1 MFYVKMDDLTLWT
14 PVDNKL
20 KIVSP
25 TLKLEVNKIG
35 SLSFTI
41 YPDHP
46 YYDRLEKMKSIVSV
60 HQGERTLF
68 KGRVYSDNMGF
79 HKVKK
84 VEVEGVLGYF
94 NDSRVR
100 PYDFSGSVEA
110 YFTMLVNQHND
121 QVENFQKF
129 KVGVVT
135 VTDPNDLIV
144 RASSNVPKTWDEIND
159 KLIKLLGGY
168 ISIRYEADG
177 NYIDYLADYTDVSTQ
192 DIAFAVNLLDLNLE
206 NKANS
211 LSTCLIPYG
220 AKDNA
225 TGEKVDI
232 TSVNNGVDYIYDAD
246 AVARYGR
253 IFEVVTWEDVTL
265 PSNLLSKARLYLADK
280 SKLLSKLTVK
290 AIDLH
295 LTDETIEAFKLG
307 DYVKVY
313 SKPHGI
319 DERVL
324 LTAYSMDLTNP
335 SGCTITLGL
344 EKSGFIDSQVSN
356 DKDNSNRIDKV
367 TNVVENTEKAVRS
380 VSVLYYLSTS
390 ATETIGGQWST
401 EPQTWVEG
409 TYYWQKIR
417 TYYVDGTTSES
428 APVCIAGTK
437 GKDGKDGKDGI
448 AGKDGVDGKTT
459 YFHVKYSAVSNPTA
473 AQMVETPS
481 LYIGTYVDYTEE
493 DSADPSDYTWSK
505 FQGEDGVDGKDG
517 IPGTNGIDGK
527 TYYLHIRYSNDG
539 GKTFT
544 ANNGETT
551 GTYIGVYTDTVQAD
565 SSDVSKYKWS
575 LIKGSDGVTY
585 FTWIK
590 YADTP
595 TSGMSDNPDGKKYMG
610 LAYNKTSATESTKY
624 SDYTWS
630 LIKGEDGSD
639 GINGKDGADGKTYY
653 TWVKYAD
660 NANGS
665 NMSNDPT
672 GKYYI
677 GLAYNKTTSTESNN
691 ASDYTWSLFRG
702 SDGVNGKN
710 GSNGVG
716 VKNIATQFYLSTSK
730 TELIGGSWGN
740 VMPEW
745 SVGKFLWIRS
755 VITYTDN
762 SVSYTEPVC
771 DSSWTAIED
780 IKIGGRNYL
789 QKTDATKYLD
799 TWKVWGDSIELT
811 SDGWVLIT
819 PSSGAAYVGA
829 CPPKLTTIEAG
840 EVYTVSFDA
849 YAEDEITMDY
859 FTIEW
864 DGGGKKLSNKVAI
877 STVPKR
883 YNFSFTATETSVNC
897 SILFAYKKTST
908 NAVSICL
915 RNPKLEKGNVATDWT
930 PAPEDTTTEL
940 EQSVV
945 ETRTYVNEYIENSE
959 ETTRTMLAEYA
970 KTSDLESVR
979 EEMSTSISQT
989 ATDFTVQFDT
999 VNERITNENG
1009 EIVRILE
1016 ENSKYIRLVDG
1027 NILLGEQGA
1036 LLTTKIAN
1044 GRISFLYNDSLEVAY
1059 ISEQK
1064 LYITQAEILESI
1076 VIGNFAFIPRANG
1089 NLSFKKI

>member
-1 MFYVKMDDLTLWT
+1 MFHVKMDDLTLWT

-20 KIVSP
+20 KIVAP

-35 SLSFTI
+35 SLSFKI

-46 YYDRLEKMKSIVSV
+46 YYNNLDKMKSVISV

-68 KGRVYSDNMGF
+68 KGRVYSDNMEF
-79 HKVKK
+79 RKVKK
-84 VEVEGVLGYF
+84 VEVEGVLGYL

-135 VTDPNDLIV
+135 VKDANDLIV

-192 DIAFAVNLLDLNLE
+192 DIAFSVNLLDLNLE
-206 NKANS
+206 SKANS

-232 TSVNNGVDYIYDAD
+232 TSVNNGVDYIYDAE

-265 PSNLLSKARLYLADK
+265 PSNLLSKARVYLADK
-280 SKLLSKLTVK
+280 IKLLSKLTVK

-356 DKDNSNRIDKV
+356 NKDNSNRIDKV

-380 VSVLYYLSTS
+380 IIVLFYLSTS
-390 ATETIGGQWST
+390 ETETIGGSWST
-401 EPQTWVEG
+401 DPPEWVNG
-409 TYYWQKIR
+409 RYYWQKIR

-428 APVCIAGTK
+428 APVCITGAK
-437 GKDGKDGKDGI
+437 GEDGKDGI

-481 LYIGTYVDYTEE
+481 LYIGTYVDYTEK
-493 DSADPSDYTWSK
+493 DSTNPSDYTWSK
-505 FQGEDGVDGKDG
+505 FQGEDG
-517 IPGTNGIDGK
+517 IAGTNGIDGK

-575 LIKGSDGVTY
+575 LIKGSDGTNGKDGVTY
-585 FTWIK
+585 YTWIK

-610 LAYNKTSATESTKY
+610 LAYNKTSATESSNY

-639 GINGKDGADGKTYY
+639 GVNGKNGTDGKTYY

-660 NANGS
+660 NASGS
-665 NMSNDPT
+665 GMSNDPT

-702 SDGVNGKN
+702 SDGVDGDD
-710 GSNGVG
+710 GSDGVG
-716 VKNIATQFYLSTSK
+716 VKSIATQFYLSTSK
-730 TELIGGSWGN
+730 TALSGGSWVN
-740 VMPEW
+740 TMPEW
-745 SVGKFLWIRS
+745 SVGRFLWIRS

-762 SVSYTEPVC
+762 SVAYTEPVC

-780 IKIGGRNYL
+780 IEIGGRNYL
-789 QKTDATKYLD
+789 RKTDVTKNFNEWIPWNSTL
-799 TWKVWGDSIELT
+799 ELAE
-811 SDGWVLIT
+811 DGFLKIT
-819 PSSGAAYVGA
+819 PNANASSVGA
-829 CPPKLTTIEAG
+829 YPPKLSTIEAWQSY
-840 EVYTVSFDA
+840 VVSFDA
-849 YAEDEITMDY
+849 YATKDISMGYFYIVSDDGNTLLGTVVNIT
-859 FTIEW
+859 T
-864 DGGGKKLSNKVAI
+864 
-877 STVPKR
+877 TPKR
-883 YNFSFTATETSVNC
+883 YSFDVITSDTINNC
-897 SILFAYKKTST
+897 SILFAYATSGNGST
-908 NAVSICL
+908 VFYL
-915 RNPKLEKGNVATDWT
+915 RNPKLEKGNKATDWT
-930 PAPEDTTTEL
+930 PAPEDTTDEL
-940 EQSVV
+940 ERNVE
-945 ETRTYVNEYIENSE
+945 ETRTYINEYVENSE
-959 ETTRTMLAEYA
+959 QTTRTMLAEYA

-989 ATDFTVQFDT
+989 ASDFTVQFDT

-1027 NILLGEQGA
+1027 NIILGEQGA

>member
-35 SLSFTI
+35 SLSFKI

-46 YYDRLEKMKSIVSV
+46 YYGRLEKMKSIISV

-68 KGRVYSDNMGF
+68 KGRVYSDNMDF

-220 AKDNA
+220 AKDNT

-280 SKLLSKLTVK
+280 IKLLSKLTVK

-356 DKDNSNRIDKV
+356 NKDNSNRIDKV

-401 EPQTWVEG
+401 EPPTWVEG

-437 GKDGKDGKDGI
+437 GKDG
-448 AGKDGVDGKTT
+448 V
-459 YFHVKYSAVSNPTA
+459 
-473 AQMVETPS
+473 
-481 LYIGTYVDYTEE
+481 
-493 DSADPSDYTWSK
+493 
-505 FQGEDGVDGKDG
+505 
-517 IPGTNGIDGK
+517 
-527 TYYLHIRYSNDG
+527 TYY
-539 GKTFT
+539 
-544 ANNGETT
+544 
-551 GTYIGVYTDTVQAD
+551 
-565 SSDVSKYKWS
+565 
-575 LIKGSDGVTY
+575 
-585 FTWIK
+585 TWIK

-595 TSGMSDNPDGKKYMG
+595 TSGMSDNPEGKKYMG
-610 LAYNKTSATESTKY
+610 LAHNKTTPSESSNY

-639 GINGKDGADGKTYY
+639 GINGKDGVDGKTYY

-660 NANGS
+660 NASGS

-677 GLAYNKTTSTESNN
+677 GLAYNKTTPTESNN

-716 VKNIATQFYLSTSK
+716 VEDIATQFYLSTSK
-730 TELIGGSWGN
+730 TELTGGSW
-740 VMPEW
+740 VDTMPEW

-771 DSSWTAIED
+771 DSSWTAIEN
-780 IKIGGRNYL
+780 IKVGGRNYL
-789 QKTDATKYLD
+789 QQTDATKYLD
-799 TWKVWGDSIELT
+799 SWIPWGSTLELT
-811 SDGWVLIT
+811 SDGWVLVVPT
-819 PSSGAAYVGA
+819 DGVSSVGA
-829 CPPKLTTIEAG
+829 HPPKLTTIEAG

-849 YAEDEITMDY
+849 YAEDEITMNY
-859 FTIEW
+859 FYIMTD
-864 DGGGKKLSNKVAI
+864 DGNTRLSNTVAI

-883 YNFSFTATETSVNC
+883 YNFTFTATETIANC
-897 SILFAYKKTST
+897 SILFAYSTTSAG
-908 NAVSICL
+908 AVSICL